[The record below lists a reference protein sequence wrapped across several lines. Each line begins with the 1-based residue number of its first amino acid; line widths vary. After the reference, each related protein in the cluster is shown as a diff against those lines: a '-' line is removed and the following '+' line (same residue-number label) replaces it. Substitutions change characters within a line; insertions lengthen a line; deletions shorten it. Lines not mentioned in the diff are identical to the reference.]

1 MRKGRLKNF
10 RLAKTDR
17 AHPQTLGVV
26 MEQRKAYKKI
36 VDLCPKNYFKSGERS
51 TLGLC
56 PELKELATKRKNSS
70 LSGLFS
76 TYLHCLI
83 S

>member
-26 MEQRKAYKKI
+26 MEQRKAY
-36 VDLCPKNYFKSGERS
+36 KNYFKSGERS